1 MIYMYL
7 YIFVIIMILIIIIQ
21 LAIVIVSCD
30 VSSRCRSLFEMA
42 ILNVIQ
48 YTIRIARIT
57 ITIY

>member
-1 MIYMYL
+1 MIHV
-7 YIFVIIMILIIIIQ
+7 FVSVLLIIMILIIIIQ
-21 LAIVIVSCD
+21 LAIVIVSYD

-57 ITIY
+57 ISIY